1 MSTCLKSFF
10 WILHSPA
17 RTQIVQV
24 SDTFI
29 FPNEQILNLSQIPQH
44 VDI

>member
-1 MSTCLKSFF
+1 MNTCPKSFF

-17 RTQIVQV
+17 RSQIVQV
-24 SDTFI
+24 SDTFC
-29 FPNEQILNLSQIPQH
+29 FPNEQILNLWQIPQH